1 MLYLA
6 FLFLST
12 DFCHQ
17 NSTGVTAV
25 LVYMDVKM
33 GFIKEEPE
41 PEPCREKEEETEAL
55 IGW

>member
-6 FLFLST
+6 FLST

-41 PEPCREKEEETEAL
+41 PEPCREKEEETEEL